1 MKKNKENLLKKML
14 KSENGV
20 KFLNFKDKPNL
31 YSKILTIPEVRHNQD
46 TKNDNNDES
55 MVSIKKLSDKLDDF
69 IRTNP
74 QKIMK
79 MMKVENLLKN
89 QNKNNYITNTV
100 NRSSFIKNYTKDIS
114 NKSFLINKTNDIVN
128 KSFLI
133 DKTNKINH
141 NTTNNQEQIE
151 NSMKNM
157 NYELLTKNITNVINK
172 NKNTVKIPM
181 FHNGGT
187 VLEEQPALV
196 GGATDDS
203 GKLEPE
209 IIAPQSNIMEMLEGL
224 GSNIITSIQGFL
236 GLEPTKQNPSAIAS
250 EAMGENSNLKEQN
263 LKSPAPAPV
272 PTNPVTPPPNPNNNG
287 GSVNR
292 GSSSTIGSGKSF
304 LRSTGNLP
312 AWRTTLG

>member
-172 NKNTVKIPM
+172 NKNTVKIP
-181 FHNGGT
+181 
-187 VLEEQPALV
+187 
-196 GGATDDS
+196 
-203 GKLEPE
+203 
-209 IIAPQSNIMEMLEGL
+209 
-224 GSNIITSIQGFL
+224 
-236 GLEPTKQNPSAIAS
+236 
-250 EAMGENSNLKEQN
+250 
-263 LKSPAPAPV
+263 
-272 PTNPVTPPPNPNNNG
+272 
-287 GSVNR
+287 
-292 GSSSTIGSGKSF
+292 
-304 LRSTGNLP
+304 
-312 AWRTTLG
+312 